1 MFHGLNHSTSI
12 FRSKKMNNP
21 IATKKILLLCVIFG
35 IISVVFLLF
44 LKEESTFKNKNE
56 FVQSSYAK
64 EITSVNKLVSLI
76 PESAKNINLIYK
88 ENRMKNIMISFDY
101 LNIEKDDYVYFLK
114 TKLKEYSAEIS
125 TRKNKSI
132 TIVFRPVKSAY
143 FLQIDVDI
151 SDKHIII
158 QTY

>member
-1 MFHGLNHSTSI
+1 
-12 FRSKKMNNP
+12 MNNP
-21 IATKKILLLCVIFG
+21 IATKKILLLCVILG

-44 LKEESTFKNKNE
+44 SKEESTFKNKNE

-101 LNIEKDDYVYFLK
+101 LVPAD
-114 TKLKEYSAEIS
+114 
-125 TRKNKSI
+125 
-132 TIVFRPVKSAY
+132 
-143 FLQIDVDI
+143 
-151 SDKHIII
+151 
-158 QTY
+158 